1 MQEER
6 LWKGVGKNYT
16 LYTEI
21 LGFNGFKIG
30 TSWGRSGHV
39 KFSVTMDKKYWGQ
52 ETETGKTAWN
62 ISKKRG
68 DREEEV

>member
-1 MQEER
+1 MGKADMLADDEAPLRQDSDDAMQEER

-39 KFSVTMDKKYWGQ
+39 KFSVTMDKKY
-52 ETETGKTAWN
+52 
-62 ISKKRG
+62 
-68 DREEEV
+68 